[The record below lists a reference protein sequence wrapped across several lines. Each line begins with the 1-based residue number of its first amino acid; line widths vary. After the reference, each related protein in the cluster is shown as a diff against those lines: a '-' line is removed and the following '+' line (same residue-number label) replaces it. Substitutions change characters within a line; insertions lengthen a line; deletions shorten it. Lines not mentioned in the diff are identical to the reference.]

1 MVEEMLIDIIGIV
14 AIIASLGT
22 AFLIDYFI
30 RSREREKIAV
40 LKAENE
46 RLKREIK
53 HLEFIED
60 TRSYYDFFIK

>member
-1 MVEEMLIDIIGIV
+1 MVKEILIDIIGIV
-14 AIIASLGT
+14 AIIASFGS

-46 RLKREIK
+46 RLRRENK
-53 HLEFIED
+53 HLKFIDD

>member
-14 AIIASLGT
+14 AIIASFGT

-46 RLKREIK
+46 RLRRENK
-53 HLEFIED
+53 HLKFIDD